1 MVVTGDDSSHSQGQS
16 GKRLP
21 LASRGHPVRTGR
33 YHGSCIDPTHKFHT
47 LDPTPDLPFPITHIT
62 TQLLIKDTVIGIPF
76 RNPTS
81 ATSVVEPI
89 TGMFVFWHLDDLLP
103 SFLCLLGCGE
113 SDVLSKGLK
122 DLTHLVRNLIACSTT
137 FGEGKYGQKHNSYFS
152 GAWPTC
158 LFRPL
163 KGK

>member
-1 MVVTGDDSSHSQGQS
+1 MNAPLRINGMTAEIVLKARAATCIIFTKTLAVGHRYEVT
-16 GKRLP
+16 
-21 LASRGHPVRTGR
+21 
-33 YHGSCIDPTHKFHT
+33 
-47 LDPTPDLPFPITHIT
+47 
-62 TQLLIKDTVIGIPF
+62 GIPF

-81 ATSVVEPI
+81 ASVVEPI

-122 DLTHLVRNLIACSTT
+122 DLTNLVRNLIACSTT

-152 GAWPTC
+152 GAWPTI
-158 LFRPL
+158 LFGAL
-163 KGK
+163 KKQNSTLARTTVPSSSIYDECQTQSAKVLAWP